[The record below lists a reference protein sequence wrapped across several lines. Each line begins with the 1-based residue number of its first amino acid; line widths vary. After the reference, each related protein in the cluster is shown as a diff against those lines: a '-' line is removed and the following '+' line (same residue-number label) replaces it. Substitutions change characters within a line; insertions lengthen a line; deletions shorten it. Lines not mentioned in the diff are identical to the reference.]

1 MTKRDVDWCK
11 KKGPNSPN
19 TIEGMTEIRNNIT
32 DSLYNEFVCVVVCK
46 DKFFFYNSNEVGEKE
61 IWTRTMNQLKKKR
74 AV

>member
-1 MTKRDVDWCK
+1 
-11 KKGPNSPN
+11 
-19 TIEGMTEIRNNIT
+19 MTEIRNNIT